1 MKACVYF
8 LCVCMWGFVFHQHT
22 HIRKLTHTHIWGVGG
37 VFMGG
42 TDAPAG
48 EQSLSLGSQEEEER
62 RFLPPHQRHHQQLL
76 SRSGHPVPR
85 DLSTGKKKLCKSNLE
100 KKKADLRGSW
110 REVRPKRRHGAEVR
124 ARSPAEAGLWDVMF
138 DGRGEM
144 L

>member
-1 MKACVYF
+1 
-8 LCVCMWGFVFHQHT
+8 
-22 HIRKLTHTHIWGVGG
+22 
-37 VFMGG
+37 MGG

-85 DLSTGKKKLCKSNLE
+85 DLSAGKKKLCKSNLE